1 MDLSISNSFFNEK
14 FKDYV
19 RNFYVYGCIPDSDF
33 PGSSRTYHDDF
44 MRIEHIGQ
52 IPLSADSKSW
62 NPRWRMEGNSKCLRL
77 VTADSRNLHRNPI
90 HIFYRLHEA
99 KETEALFFLIVML
112 LAARSRDTA
121 DDLKIDQIMSWTDP
135 KWRKE
140 WETLCEE
147 NAQKHGAYS
156 NKERERR
163 KKEASKLKKAFRD
176 KTQAGIRKRMI
187 QEFGTTGILDY
198 DSVGN
203 NNIWSLGELTMQSLL
218 NSVSNEEA
226 EELVAAIDFFMRL
239 GPFGEIGDMLLSRIE
254 PESLKKI
261 LQRSIR
267 LNQFYLCKSLND
279 YNSADILR
287 AIHLGSWIIV
297 TYYNPHRDEKGY
309 VLCRPLKLRSSVTSG
324 REYLGYYDPARR
336 QARYLRMEFVQSV
349 EILDQRYIP
358 WLWAALRGTPC
369 QVRRQDGDTYNTYF
383 PVVFDSDG
391 SGRVQLTKYS
401 GSGNRLQGE
410 LCHQEADGTRKSL
423 NARIIS
429 DCRLPDQETMEAEI
443 AKAGEL
449 LDLAW
454 GASVPYASAGQT
466 LEELPV
472 HELTMTLYV
481 WAGDEHIRRRLR
493 QEARQ
498 GICED
503 LDDHRIRFTTAV
515 LDPWEMI
522 PWISSFAG
530 RIKEITCTDP
540 AFENHLRGHLRQMH
554 DLALEGRRSEAM
566 EYPKNVY
573 EIPNLLRD
581 TKTQTYKG
589 NLRSSSPLCRKEPAD
604 HELLFSP
611 LYSQVYQNC
620 FTAFDRLCADAGSN
634 RRRFWND
641 IGKSA
646 DDVSVFDPEALD
658 KLSTLP
664 KKGTIARFEQMLPR
678 IQSICDLASKV
689 QDVTPVMQ
697 KLVPLTI
704 LERKWLLAILQDPLI
719 GYFLR
724 PETVDVLSTILKQVK
739 TGRPLYLP
747 GEIDFFDR
755 YLNLS
760 HTQAHTKAYF
770 RDMRLAVKNGRSA
783 RVLYRA
789 PKGGKS
795 KIMEVLPLRMEYAAR
810 DDAFRIRV
818 RDLKAGPGQLAIRTL
833 RLERIEDVRLGRE
846 VPCHPGS
853 HDSRPPEQEYVLRFG
868 SAKNL
873 PDRILTQFAP
883 WEKQCTKFGDDNYQL
898 RFRADESEWLDIM
911 IRILSFGNQVQ
922 ILQPEEVAQEIRFRL
937 KRQKNMWM

>member
-44 MRIEHIGQ
+44 TRIKHIGQ
-52 IPLSADSKSW
+52 IPLPEEAKSW
-62 NPRWRMEGNSKCLRL
+62 NPRWRMEGSSKCLRL

-99 KETEALFFLIVML
+99 REAEALFFLIVML
-112 LAARSRDTA
+112 LAARCRDTGE
-121 DDLKIDQIMSWTDP
+121 DLKIDRIMSRTDP
-135 KWRKE
+135 EWRKK

-147 NAQKHGAYS
+147 YAPKHDADS
-156 NKERERR
+156 KEEQERSR
-163 KKEASKLKKAFRD
+163 KEAIKQKKAFRD
-176 KTQAGIRKRMI
+176 KTQASVRKRML
-187 QEFGTTGILDY
+187 QEFGTTGLLDY

-203 NNIWSLGELTMQSLL
+203 NNIWSLGELTMQSLMD
-218 NSVSNEEA
+218 SISNEEG
-226 EELVAAIDFFMRL
+226 EELVTAIDFFMRL
-239 GPFGEIGDMLLSRIE
+239 GPFGEIGDMLLSRME
-254 PESLKKI
+254 PESLKRI

-297 TYYNPHRDEKGY
+297 TYHSPHKDEKGC
-309 VLCRPLKLRSSVTSG
+309 VLCKPLKLRSSVTNG
-324 REYLGYYDPARR
+324 REYLGYYDPVRR
-336 QARYLRMEFVQSV
+336 QIRYLRMEFVQSV
-349 EILDQRYIP
+349 EILDPRYIP

-369 QVRRQDGDTYNTYF
+369 LVRQQDGDAYTAYS
-383 PVVFDSDG
+383 PVVFDSDEA
-391 SGRVQLTKYS
+391 GRVQLAKYS

-410 LCHQEADGTRKSL
+410 LCHREADGTQKCL
-423 NARIIS
+423 NARIIG
-429 DCRLPDQETMEAEI
+429 DCRLPDPEPMEAEI
-443 AKAGEL
+443 TKAGEL

-454 GASVPYASAGQT
+454 GASVPYTSAGQT

-481 WAGDEHIRRRLR
+481 WAGEEHIRRRLR
-493 QEARQ
+493 REARQ
-498 GICED
+498 GLCED

-515 LDPWEMI
+515 LDPWEML

-540 AFENHLRGHLRQMH
+540 AFERYLRGHLRQMH
-554 DLALEGRRSEAM
+554 DLAVKGRRSEAKG
-566 EYPKNVY
+566 YPKNVY

-589 NLRSSSPLCRKEPAD
+589 NLRNASPLCRKEPAD

-611 LYSQVYQNC
+611 LHSQVYQNC

-634 RRRFWND
+634 RRRFWID
-641 IGKSA
+641 LEKSA
-646 DDVSVFDPEALD
+646 KDVAVLDPKALD
-658 KLSTLP
+658 SLSTLP
-664 KKGTIARFEQMLPR
+664 KKGTISRFEQMLPQ
-678 IQSICDLASKV
+678 IQSICDLAPQV
-689 QDVTPVMQ
+689 RNVTPVMQ
-697 KLVPLTI
+697 KLVPLTL

-724 PETVDVLSTILKQVK
+724 PETVDVLSTILKQAK
-739 TGRPLYLP
+739 TDRPLYLP

-755 YLNLS
+755 YRNLS
-760 HTQAHTKAYF
+760 HSQAHTKAYF
-770 RDMRLAVKNGRSA
+770 RDMRLAVKNSRSA

-810 DDAFRIRV
+810 DDAFRIWV
-818 RDLKAGPGQLAIRTL
+818 RDLKAGSGQPAIRTL
-833 RLERIEDVRLGRE
+833 RLERIEDVQLGRE
-846 VPCHPGS
+846 VPCYPGS
-853 HDSRPPEQEYVLRFG
+853 HDSRPSEQEYVLRFG

-883 WEKQCTKFGDDNYQL
+883 WEKQCTKFGDDDYQL
-898 RFRADESEWLDIM
+898 RFRADESEWMDIM

-922 ILQPEEVAQEIRFRL
+922 VLQPEEVAQEICFRL